1 MENVIPAR
9 RQPASAGRAKFI
21 IGGLLIIAAIVYL
34 IISSTQANSE
44 FFLTINEVSTRKSE
58 LVASARD
65 VRVSGA
71 VIGDTIKYDPQ
82 TLTLTFTV
90 ANIPNDNKVIDQQG
104 GLAAVLHEA
113 VVGKG
118 VERMP
123 VVYKG
128 VKPDLLKDEAQAIM
142 TGRVGADGTFTA
154 NELLLKCPTKYEEA
168 VPAQASSK

>member
-1 MENVIPAR
+1 METVAPAR
-9 RQPASAGRAKFI
+9 RQSTSSGRAKFV
-21 IGGLLIIAAIVYL
+21 IGGLLIVAAIVYL

-44 FFLTINEVSTRKSE
+44 FFLTINEVMSRKPE
-58 LVASARD
+58 LVSSARD

-71 VIGDTIKYDPQ
+71 VMGDSIKYDPQ

-90 ANIPNDNKVIDQQG
+90 ANIPNDNKQIDAQG
-104 GLAAVLHEA
+104 GLAAVLHAA
-113 VVGKG
+113 VVDKNADHLS
-118 VERMP
+118 

-142 TGRVGADGTFTA
+142 TGRIGSDGVFTA

-168 VPAQASSK
+168 VPAQANSQ